1 LVTLARTNR
10 RQSSFSFGFH
20 AGSLAVPHFIA
31 QGGRVDEYWRHPL
44 EPDRSYVVGRT
55 VGDWCVPWDNTLSRR
70 HFAVCY
76 RQGRLEVTQLP
87 AARNPIFWKGE
98 SVDRLQLRS
107 GEHFVVGNTSFLFLD
122 QPWVTAANVPHPITA
137 QTFSHQELHQQPFRR
152 AAEHI
157 EALCR
162 LPEIIANAA
171 DEEQLCKRLVSL
183 LLANIRH
190 AELAAVITAGVPADG
205 PITIR
210 HGERRWTVMETLVA
224 SEQLIRTALL
234 SGHSEL
240 HFWDA
245 TRERSSTG
253 SSSVAQVAA
262 AAGTP
267 PAAGSTPVQ
276 WAFCTPV
283 PGDACAGWALYVAG
297 RQPADPLS
305 AAPWDQLERLRDDV
319 KFTELA
325 ASTLGNLRQLKQ
337 LERQRTTLGQ
347 FISPVILQAVADRD
361 PELVLAPQ
369 VADVTVLFC
378 DLRGFSQVSEQASDK
393 LLELLQRVSEALGV
407 MTRHILAEGGVVGDF
422 HGDSAMGFW
431 GWPLPQPDAAER
443 ACRTA
448 LAIRREFSAANRAG
462 DPLRNFRV
470 GIGIASGRAVAG
482 KIGTV
487 DQVKLTVF
495 GPVVNLASRLE
506 GMTKQFKAPIL
517 MDEPTA
523 AAIRQA
529 VGPSSTDALPCAD
542 QPAAAALP
550 TDQRAPVVSSQEGT
564 GRPSIPHRGPHRAP
578 RLTAWVRRV
587 ARVKPF
593 GLQKPLEVSE
603 LLPAETAESGL
614 TESAIRAY
622 EQALDALLA
631 GDWEEAF
638 LRLHEVPAT
647 DRVKDFLTILIAQHN
662 RTPPPD
668 WQGVIPLATK

>member
-1 LVTLARTNR
+1 
-10 RQSSFSFGFH
+10 
-20 AGSLAVPHFIA
+20 VPHFIA
-31 QGGRVDEYWRHPL
+31 QGGQVDEYWRHPL
-44 EPDRSYVVGRT
+44 EPNRSYVVGRT
-55 VGDWCVPWDNTLSRR
+55 VGDWCVPWDKTLSGR
-70 HFAVCY
+70 HFEVSY

-98 SVDRLQLRS
+98 SVDRFQLRS

-122 QPWVTAANVPHPITA
+122 QPWITAANMPHPITA
-137 QTFSHQELHQQPFRR
+137 QTFSHEELHQQPFRR

-162 LPEIIANAA
+162 LPEMIANAA
-171 DEEQLCKRLVSL
+171 DEDQLCKRLVSL

-210 HGERRWTVMETLVA
+210 HGERRWMVSETLFA

-234 SGHSEL
+234 SGRSEL

-245 TRERSSTG
+245 TRVRSATASSTVPEA
-253 SSSVAQVAA
+253 VAEAA
-262 AAGTP
+262 AEAAAP
-267 PAAGSTPVQ
+267 PAADSTHVQ

-305 AAPWDQLERLRDDV
+305 ASPWAQLERLRDDV

-347 FISPVILQAVADRD
+347 FISPVILEAVADRD

-378 DLRGFSQVSEQASDK
+378 DLRGFSQVSEQASDQ

-448 LAIRREFSAANRAG
+448 LAIRREFGAANRAG
-462 DPLRNFRV
+462 DPLRHFRV

-482 KIGTV
+482 KIGTI

-529 VGPSSTDALPCAD
+529 IGQSSTEALPYPD
-542 QPAAAALP
+542 QPPAEALP
-550 TDQRAPVVSSQEGT
+550 TDQSAPVLSSKG
-564 GRPSIPHRGPHRAP
+564 GPGLPSIPHRGPHRAP
-578 RLTAWVRRV
+578 RFAACVRRV

-593 GLQKPLEVSE
+593 GLEKPLEVSE

-631 GDWEEAF
+631 GNWEEAF

-662 RTPPPD
+662 RTPPLD
-668 WQGVIPLATK
+668 WKGVIPLPTK